1 MKKLWLLIGITIVA
15 GALALGAIACG
26 DDDKDDGDGVTA
38 PTATAAA
45 EVPTEPADGET
56 PAADE
61 TPQVSAEIAPI
72 TMNEVGDSG
81 VTGSAT
87 MVENA
92 AGGVDVEVT
101 IDGALE
107 YPGSHQSHLHHGNCT
122 DPTGEI
128 HEALTSIEAGAD
140 GSGTASTTLDPPDKP
155 DFAHWLSREHY
166 VAVHALDGTVVGC
179 GDVVAAS

>member
-1 MKKLWLLIGITIVA
+1 MKKHWLFIGI
-15 GALALGAIACG
+15 ALITAVFALGAVACG
-26 DDDKDDGDGVTA
+26 DDDDDGDGVTA
-38 PTATAAA
+38 PTATVSEA
-45 EVPTEPADGET
+45 EPTEPEDGETPADGET
-56 PAADE
+56 PE
-61 TPQVSAEIAPI
+61 VSAEIAPI
-72 TMNEVGDSG
+72 TMEAVADSG

-107 YPGSHQSHLHHGNCT
+107 YPGTHQSHLHHGNCT

-128 HEALTSIEAGAD
+128 HEALTSVEAGAD
-140 GSGTASTTLDPPDKP
+140 GSGSASTTIDPPDKP

-166 VAVHALDGTVVGC
+166 VAVHALDGTVVAC
-179 GDVVAAS
+179 GDVLAAS